1 MNESKNQS
9 GILINAI
16 GRTKKSI
23 IYQVSIGVIFAL
35 VFLYLCILGFQSYTD
50 GQNGNCR
57 WNTVNEAMQEVKK
70 YDMGAFLFRDDLI
83 SNCLNTTYVNSRYE
97 KLILILNNVHM
108 LGVNDVNITALS
120 DEIANMNIVIAL
132 MSIGLD
138 VNWSSNVLMV
148 LCAVSSR
155 LIMNEN
161 KQLVTIL
168 SFAMNFFIGTFLL
181 GAHFFSV
188 YYKKYPKE
196 VEKVVIVRK
205 EEKID

>member
-1 MNESKNQS
+1 
-9 GILINAI
+9 
-16 GRTKKSI
+16 
-23 IYQVSIGVIFAL
+23 
-35 VFLYLCILGFQSYTD
+35 
-50 GQNGNCR
+50 
-57 WNTVNEAMQEVKK
+57 MQEVKK

-97 KLILILNNVHM
+97 KLILILDNVHM

-205 EEKID
+205 EEKIDWYIQINFQMNRCFYSEDSNCYWSILEARWI